1 MSSDGQVHGRQD
13 DGDNRRHAPTVTVAD
28 DEPHVVEYLTALLE
42 TEGFVV
48 VGTAIDADGAVQL
61 AHRLEPDVA
70 LLDLRMPGGGLEAA
84 RLIGSLS
91 PLTKIVIFSSA
102 ADEGDLV
109 PLLKAGIDG
118 YVVKGSPPERL
129 IDAING
135 ALAGD
140 LHLAPKVNRFAM
152 AQLSSRLLAEE
163 QVALRSLRLRQR
175 VGAAIS
181 GTSFT
186 IVLQPIVD
194 VHDDVAVAAEA
205 LTRFEDRAN
214 RSPAQWLD
222 DADRVGLLV
231 PLELALAGAALG
243 KLERLD
249 PGLSLAVNLSPT
261 TVLSG
266 RLHEILTGV
275 PVERVILELTERAPV
290 DDYPALRT
298 ALSRWRD
305 RGLRLAVDDAGGG
318 YSSFAHIL
326 ELSPELIKLDASL
339 VRELHTSP
347 HRQALARAV
356 ISFADEMG
364 VQVVAEGVE
373 TEEELVVLRRLG
385 AHLAQGYH
393 LGRPKAL
400 EEQAELAGTVDL
412 RPPAPPI
419 DLRRDHPAERG
430 QHPAR

>member
-1 MSSDGQVHGRQD
+1 MFSGHDDRHDSGR
-13 DGDNRRHAPTVTVAD
+13 RPAPTVTVAD
-28 DEPHVVEYLTALLE
+28 DEPHVVEYLCALLE

-48 VGTAIDADGAVQL
+48 VGTATDADGAVQL

-91 PLTKIVIFSSA
+91 PVTKIVIFSSA
-102 ADEGDLV
+102 ADESDLM
-109 PLLKAGIDG
+109 PLMQAGIDG

-129 IDAING
+129 IEAIHS
-135 ALAGD
+135 ALEGD
-140 LHLAPKVNRFAM
+140 IQLAPKINRFAM

-181 GTSFT
+181 GATFT

-194 VHDDVAVAAEA
+194 VHRDVAVAAEA
-205 LTRFEDRAN
+205 LARFDDRSN
-214 RSPAQWLD
+214 RSPSQWLA
-222 DADRVGLLV
+222 DAEKVGLLV
-231 PLELALAGAALG
+231 PLELALAGAALAQ
-243 KLERLD
+243 LPDLD
-249 PGLSLAVNLSPT
+249 EGVSLAVNLSPV

-266 RLHEILTGV
+266 RLNEVLTGV
-275 PVERVILELTERAPV
+275 PVDRVILEITEREPV

-305 RGLRLAVDDAGGG
+305 KGLRLAVDDAGGG
-318 YSSFAHIL
+318 YSSFTHIL

-339 VRELHTSP
+339 IRELHLHP

-356 ISFADEMG
+356 IGFAEEMG

-373 TEEELVVLRRLG
+373 SEAELVELRRLG

-400 EEQAELAGTVDL
+400 DEQAELTVAVDLRPATPTVDL
-412 RPPAPPI
+412 RS
-419 DLRRDHPAERG
+419 RVTSEHRD
-430 QHPAR
+430 

>member
-1 MSSDGQVHGRQD
+1 MSHLGHVHGRPD
-13 DGDNRRHAPTVTVAD
+13 DDDERRRAPTVTVAD
-28 DEPHVVEYLTALLE
+28 DEPHVVDYLSALLE

-48 VGTAIDADGAVQL
+48 VGTATDADGAVQL

-91 PLTKIVIFSSA
+91 PTTKIVIFSSA

-118 YVVKGSPPERL
+118 YVVKGTPPERL
-129 IDAING
+129 VDAING
-135 ALAGD
+135 ALTGD
-140 LHLAPKVNRFAM
+140 IHMAPKVNRFAM

-181 GTSFT
+181 GSSVT

-194 VHDDVAVAAEA
+194 VHRDVAVAAEA
-205 LTRFEDRAN
+205 LARFEDRTN
-214 RSPAQWLD
+214 RTPVQWLA

-231 PLELALAGAALG
+231 PLELALASAALAQ
-243 KLERLD
+243 LPLLD
-249 PGLSLAVNLSPT
+249 EGVSLAVNLSPT
-261 TVLSG
+261 MVLSG
-266 RLHEILTGV
+266 RLHEVLAGA
-275 PVERVILELTERAPV
+275 PVERVILELTEHAPV

-298 ALSRWRD
+298 ALSRWREK
-305 RGLRLAVDDAGGG
+305 GLRLAVDDAGGG

-339 VRELHTSP
+339 VRELHTST
-347 HRQALARAV
+347 HRQALARAL
-356 ISFADEMG
+356 ISFAEEMG

-373 TEEELVVLRRLG
+373 NEAELGALRRLG

-400 EEQAELAGTVDL
+400 DEQAELSRALHLGA
-412 RPPAPPI
+412 PAPPI
-419 DLRRDHPAERG
+419 DLTSHPAINRRD
-430 QHPAR
+430 